1 MEKLKYKNMLW
12 TELLRLKKYSV
23 CGFLVCLL
31 SLQMVVVCFST
42 QKIGL
47 FSFYLVHYKFYFKA
61 HKITKYN
68 LTQISKY
75 CFVRQ

>member
-1 MEKLKYKNMLW
+1 MDGTFIFKTTFSLWVFWFVFCLYKWLW
-12 TELLRLKKYSV
+12 
-23 CGFLVCLL
+23 FA
-31 SLQMVVVCFST
+31 FST